1 MNTLVEAEVWTVAR
15 TDQGNAVLVRP
26 KGSELAVPIFIG
38 KLETQTILI
47 GLGNI
52 QVPRP
57 LTHDL
62 LLSIIKQLEVSV
74 VRIEINDLKD
84 GTFFSRIVIKPGRGE
99 EISIDARPSDAIS
112 LAVRVHCQVYVAE
125 YIVDEAGI
133 SVNLVSDIA
142 QDQQAGE
149 MENIGAVDERTE
161 NSDLS
166 EYEKNERAKLLKE
179 LDDAITA
186 EDYESAAVIRDKLKN
201 LGSA

>member
-26 KGSELAVPIFIG
+26 KGSELVVPIFIG
-38 KLETQTILI
+38 QLETQSILI

-62 LLSIIKQLEVSV
+62 LLSMIGQLRVSI

-84 GTFFSRIVIKPGRGE
+84 GTFFSRIIIRSENGE
-99 EISIDARPSDAIS
+99 ETSVDARPSDAIS
-112 LAVRVHCQVYVAE
+112 LAVRIRCQVYIAE

-133 SVNLVSDIA
+133 SVNLVSDMA
-142 QDQQAGE
+142 QEQQVKDLGRADAPEGQTDKIPLSE
-149 MENIGAVDERTE
+149 FARDER
-161 NSDLS
+161 SRLQ
-166 EYEKNERAKLLKE
+166 KE
-179 LDDAITA
+179 LDDAIA
-186 EDYESAAVIRDKLKN
+186 SEDYEKAASIRDKLKT
-201 LGSA
+201 LDS

>member
-26 KGSELAVPIFIG
+26 QGSELAVPIFIG
-38 KLETQTILI
+38 QLETQAILI

-62 LLSIIKQLEVSV
+62 LLSIATQLHAVVS
-74 VRIEINDLKD
+74 RIEINDLKD
-84 GTFFSRIVIKPGRGE
+84 GTFFSRIIVRTESNE

-112 LAVRVHCQVYVAE
+112 LAVRVRCPVYIAE

-142 QDQQAGE
+142 QDDQPHD
-149 MENIGAVDERTE
+149 IERTIVQE
-161 NSDLS
+161 AGLEKSPVS
-166 EYEKNERAKLLKE
+166 EYLENERKRLQKE
-179 LDDAITA
+179 LDEAIAAENYETA
-186 EDYESAAVIRDKLKN
+186 AILRDKIKSLD
-201 LGSA
+201 SR